1 MLGSNLTPGRDC
13 LARQVEIFQSGDAR
27 HAILME
33 FCLQCFVLFVC
44 LSELQA
50 ITAVRVDR
58 GVNST
63 DWPEWLLSGIV
74 ENRSVKERSRKGWA
88 VFQEVLICFSVV
100 SVSKHTY
107 IYTTTNMKRCDLY
120 CSKNCK
126 KNPIVSC
133 SVNTSTGYQY
143 VLFNKAGVRG
153 WRKPPWSLSAN
164 SCGRKDQH
172 SAKDRSAK
180 DENTPL
186 HLDTWGWCGHLT
198 QRIPETF
205 PFESHFFSYGSL
217 LLTYQTVKA
226 TAECTAC
233 YGNDGKRFFNGWSC
247 DHVSSQWKGSNQ
259 DRH

>member
-1 MLGSNLTPGRDC
+1 MLGSNLTPGRNL
-13 LARQVEIFQSGDAR
+13 LASQVEIFQPGDAR

-44 LSELQA
+44 LSKLQA
-50 ITAVRVDR
+50 ITTVRVGR

-63 DWPEWLLSGIV
+63 DWPEWLLIELSGII

-100 SVSKHTY
+100 SVSKHTC

-133 SVNTSTGYQY
+133 SVNTSIGYQY

-164 SCGRKDQH
+164 SCGSKDQH

-186 HLDTWGWCGHLT
+186 HLDTKWVMWAPHSVREFLKRSHL
-198 QRIPETF
+198 
-205 PFESHFFSYGSL
+205 SHISSDM
-217 LLTYQTVKA
+217 A
-226 TAECTAC
+226 AC
-233 YGNDGKRFFNGWSC
+233 S
-247 DHVSSQWKGSNQ
+247 
-259 DRH
+259 